1 MPMSD
6 ADFGW
11 GAPKFVAPA
20 QMFGSGTGYI
30 MQAPDK
36 DDGVSVLF
44 ALEPEYLQ
52 CFEKAF
58 YGNE

>member
-1 MPMSD
+1 
-6 ADFGW
+6 
-11 GAPKFVAPA
+11 
-20 QMFGSGTGYI
+20 
-30 MQAPDK
+30 MQSADK

-44 ALEPEYLQ
+44 ALEPEYLD